1 MKTTRTLLSLAIIAT
16 LPLNAMAGY
25 SYNTIN
31 KPANVANNGTVTL
44 ANGGPFQTVD
54 TQPAD
59 ESHIATTAYV
69 KGAYNDAIAAVNSVW
84 DGNYQ
89 TQVMMEEGLG
99 ELYDQKQDKLITDSG
114 DEVSATVYDGGGP
127 ILFMAIA
134 AAENDIDTVDEMLLN
149 IENEGASLS
158 TTFAIANGFAR
169 MGGNLNNRIDTV
181 QTSMQTAL
189 NNKRVEIYT
198 TWNNDN
204 AKTQVAFVNAPAQQ

>member
-69 KGAYNDAIAAVNSVW
+69 KGAYNDTIAAVNSVW

-99 ELYDQKQDKLITDSG
+99 EKQDKLITNSG
-114 DEVSATVYDGGGP
+114 DEVSATVHDGGGP
-127 ILFMAIA
+127 VVDVADA
-134 AAENDIDTVDEMLLN
+134 AAENYTDTVDDMLLN
-149 IENEGASLS
+149 IENAGASLS

-169 MGGNLNNRIDTV
+169 MGSILNNKIDTV
-181 QTSMQTAL
+181 ETSMQTAL

-198 TWNNDN
+198 TWDNDN
-204 AKTQVAFVNAPAQQ
+204 AKTQVAFVNTPAQQ